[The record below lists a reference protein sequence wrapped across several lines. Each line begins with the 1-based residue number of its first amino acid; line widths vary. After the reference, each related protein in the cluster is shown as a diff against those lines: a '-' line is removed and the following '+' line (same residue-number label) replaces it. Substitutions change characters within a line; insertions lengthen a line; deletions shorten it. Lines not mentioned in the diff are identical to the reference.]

1 MRRVDLMSKTTTLVT
16 MLSIVYALIDMKI
29 IFLAPI
35 LTISIPYRFMKYK
48 EEGKH
53 TENRKILNNLLLFN
67 LIVFIGVI
75 AITNR
80 MSTDIF
86 EIIVNIIITFIYF
99 KVLSMIDKKREILYN
114 NPQMVYDKINEKMDY
129 AINVDVPDENIVN
142 RMGGRR
148 ACPGCGCTYH
158 IKHNPPKVEDICDVC
173 GAKLV
178 LRDDDKPETVTKRL
192 SVYHE
197 QTKPLIDFY
206 KKEGVLRE
214 VDGTQD
220 LNDVFQAI
228 TEILGA

>member
-67 LIVFIGVI
+67 LIVFIGVT

-99 KVLSMIDKKREILYN
+99 KVLSMIDKKRETLYN
-114 NPQMVYDKINEKMDY
+114 NPQMVNDKINERSCVSMNSIFSKKLKKKRLHM
-129 AINVDVPDENIVN
+129 IRCQV
-142 RMGGRR
+142 
-148 ACPGCGCTYH
+148 YH
-158 IKHNPPKVEDICDVC
+158 IQNGI
-173 GAKLV
+173 ANIMLYY
-178 LRDDDKPETVTKRL
+178 R
-192 SVYHE
+192 
-197 QTKPLIDFY
+197 
-206 KKEGVLRE
+206 
-214 VDGTQD
+214 
-220 LNDVFQAI
+220 
-228 TEILGA
+228 